1 MNFYISLNIKSS
13 EELKLFQSFNDS
25 LPDEFVITGKTSKE
39 FCNPANQNEKII
51 ILGDLVTDD
60 KNLSYETLKNAA
72 DKLRVHHYGGFFYLI
87 YLETTSKKIK
97 IFSSF
102 LNILPIYYF
111 TNNEKLVVSSSLKL
125 LKKLLRKNLNIN
137 RKYLCEKILFNYSLF
152 EQTIFQEIKL
162 LPTNTYL
169 IIDQVVSLKSFLQ
182 IQDLF
187 SDEYTKGQKI
197 LDHLSDLFIAS
208 SKKYL
213 PEEEFALS
221 FTGGFDGRTLLA
233 VSKYY
238 KKNFFTYSF
247 GSKTSKDL
255 IIPMHQSKLL
265 GIKFIP
271 IYLNDEYINNFSYSA
286 GKQMIELSDG
296 QSSFGR
302 AHYCY
307 AADRL
312 KDHVNKVITGNFG
325 SELFRAMHNPG
336 VMISQSLISFFKS
349 KFIEEWIKQ
358 LKSTTVWKLLQRNGL
373 HGEISSIADS
383 LAKFKKYNT
392 FENPNKTF
400 YVFVLNEVFRKYFG
414 AEIYMQRNFLNN
426 RTPFLDFEFIQ
437 ALFKTY
443 YCGLQSDFFTH
454 NPIKRFKGQLLYA
467 HIIKKAFPDLLKLKT
482 IKNYKPKDLL
492 TVSGKL
498 VLLKNKLLQ
507 IGENRSSEVDPYAVQ
522 KAFIRNEIAWTS
534 QNNKSNYLDI
544 KYIVELYRS
553 NKLNLD
559 LTITML
565 SLENYLSSIVEA
577 NHE

>member
-1 MNFYISLNIKSS
+1 
-13 EELKLFQSFNDS
+13 LKLFQSFNDS